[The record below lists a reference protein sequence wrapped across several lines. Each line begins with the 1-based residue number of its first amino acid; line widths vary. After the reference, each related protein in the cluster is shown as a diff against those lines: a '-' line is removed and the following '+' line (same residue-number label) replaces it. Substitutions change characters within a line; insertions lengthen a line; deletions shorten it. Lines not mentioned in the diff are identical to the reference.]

1 MPKSKTYQSK
11 KITPKPSTKKTAE
24 IFQLNITPAKAIEIK
39 PNGKYLLIFKRDAS
53 TDREL
58 TLLNEALKNLFGKTQ
73 VLAIF
78 VEDID
83 KLKFGE
89 VVE

>member
-1 MPKSKTYQSK
+1 MSKQNPNTNSKSSK
-11 KITPKPSTKKTAE
+11 KSTNKSAA
-24 IFQLNITPAKAIEIK
+24 IYQLNITPAKAIEIK

>member
-1 MPKSKTYQSK
+1 MPNKDHKTNS
-11 KITPKPSTKKTAE
+11 ISPKPSTKKSAE

-39 PNGKYLLIFKRDAS
+39 PNGKYLLIFNKDAS
-53 TDREL
+53 SDREL